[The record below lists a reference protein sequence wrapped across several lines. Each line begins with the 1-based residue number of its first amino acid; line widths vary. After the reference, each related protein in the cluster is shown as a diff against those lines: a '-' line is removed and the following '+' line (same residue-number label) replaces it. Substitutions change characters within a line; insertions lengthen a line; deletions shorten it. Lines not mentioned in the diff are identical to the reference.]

1 MEPVR
6 TPSQA
11 IVIFIFLMITIF
23 NINNEES
30 TSPSS
35 YTELYHDP
43 EEWVEGTASINIQSA
58 YLQKEEEKEKAS
70 TMDTMYHMV
79 NYQEPNR
86 VRSKFT
92 NFVHPVSVA
101 WPVR

>member
-6 TPSQA
+6 TPSQS

-23 NINNEES
+23 NFNSEES

-43 EEWVEGTASINIQSA
+43 EEWVEGTANTQSA
-58 YLQKEEEKEKAS
+58 YLRPSLQKKKTS
-70 TMDTMYHMV
+70 PTDTIYHMV